1 LSGGAPIL
9 SVRGVSKKFAKQLRR
24 SLAYGLRDMAHEL
37 VPSPRAGGLR
47 PGEFWA
53 VDDVSFD
60 VGPGE
65 SVAIVGHNGAGKS
78 TLLKM
83 LFGLLKPDRGEIRIS
98 GRTEAI
104 IELGTGF
111 TGLLSGR
118 ENIEAGA
125 ALHGFSSRR
134 TRDLIDRVIDFAE
147 LEEFIDAPIQSYSS
161 GMKARLSY
169 ALSSQLEPDL
179 LLVDEVLAVGDL
191 AFQRKCVAHM
201 RSYLDGGGA
210 LLLVSHNTYQIQ
222 SVCRRGL
229 MLERGRTDFAG
240 SAVDTLNHMFEQRAA
255 TAPLPACT
263 SGARSAVA
271 IEAVT
276 AQAPDLAPLRTNG
289 SMEITLRYRCH
300 EAMDVAWGFG
310 IWTADQWVCITN
322 CYEEQER
329 RLEPGSGELRCLVPR
344 LLLMPGPYV
353 VRAALVDPATRLS
366 LALFGWNDAGLAIDV
381 RGEAS
386 ATLNAQTQLNQ
397 LVALDVEWQ

>member
-1 LSGGAPIL
+1 LSGSAPIL

-24 SLAYGLRDMAHEL
+24 SLAYGMRDMAREL
-37 VPSPRAGGLR
+37 VPSPRAGTLR
-47 PGEFWA
+47 AGEFWA
-53 VDDVSFD
+53 VDNVSFD
-60 VGPGE
+60 VRPGE
-65 SVAIVGHNGAGKS
+65 SLAVVGHNGAGKS

-83 LFGLLKPDRGEIRIS
+83 LFGLLKPDRGEIRIG

-104 IELGTGF
+104 IELATGF

-118 ENIEAGA
+118 ENIEMGA
-125 ALHGFSSRR
+125 ALHGFSARR

-147 LEEFIDAPIQSYSS
+147 LEEFIDAPVQSYSS

-169 ALSSQLEPDL
+169 GLSAQLEPDL

-191 AFQRKCVAHM
+191 AFQRKCVSHM
-201 RSYLDGGGA
+201 RSYLDQGGA

-229 MLERGRTDFAG
+229 MLDRGRTAFAG
-240 SAVDTLNHMFEQRAA
+240 SAVDTLNHLFEQRAA
-255 TAPLPACT
+255 SAPLPARNA
-263 SGARSAVA
+263 GAEGPVV

-276 AQAPDLAPLRTNG
+276 AEAPDLSPLRTNAP
-289 SMEITLRYRCH
+289 MEITVRYRCI
-300 EAMDVAWGFG
+300 ERIDVAWSFG
-310 IWTADQWVCITN
+310 IWTADQWVCITS

-344 LLLMPGPYV
+344 LPLMPGPYI
-353 VRAALVDPATRLS
+353 VRAAIVDPATRLS
-366 LALFGWNDAGLAIDV
+366 IALFGWNNAGLPIEV
-381 RGEAS
+381 RSEAS
-386 ATLNAQTQLNQ
+386 AILNAQSQLNQ

>member
-1 LSGGAPIL
+1 LSEGAPIL

-37 VPSPRAGGLR
+37 VPSPRAGALR

-60 VGPGE
+60 VRPGE

-118 ENIEAGA
+118 ENIEMGA
-125 ALHGFSSRR
+125 ALHGFSGGR
-134 TRDLIDRVIDFAE
+134 TKDLIDRVIDFAE
-147 LEEFIDAPIQSYSS
+147 LEDSIDAPVQSYSS

-191 AFQRKCVAHM
+191 AFQRKCVSHM
-201 RSYLDGGGA
+201 RSYLDAGGA

-222 SVCRRGL
+222 AVCRRGL
-229 MLERGRTDFAG
+229 MLDKGRTEFAG
-240 SAVDTLNHMFEQRAA
+240 SAVDALNHMFEQRAA
-255 TAPLPACT
+255 TAPLPAENL
-263 SGARSAVA
+263 GAHSAVT

-276 AQAPDLAPLRTNG
+276 AGAPDLAPLRTNG
-289 SMEITLRYRCH
+289 PMEVTIRYRCR

-310 IWTADQWVCITN
+310 IWTADQWVCITS
-322 CYEEQER
+322 CYEEEAR
-329 RLEPGSGELRCLVPR
+329 RLEPGTGELRCLVPR
-344 LLLMPGPYV
+344 LPLMPGPYM
-353 VRAALVDPATRLS
+353 VRAAIVNPATRLS
-366 LALFGWNDAGLAIDV
+366 VALFGWHDAGLPIDV
-381 RGEAS
+381 RSEAS
-386 ATLNAQTQLNQ
+386 ALLNAQSQLNQ